1 MSKIHSPI
9 DDSILQNIGL
19 IQQPSGT
26 VHHGYNIDTTL
37 SYLFYDTKFD
47 SLLLDKLNMHVPR
60 DEAYEFD
67 NDYDITN
74 YLYSVELNNLFGLDE
89 TDDTLESEKYM
100 RLFDVMD
107 ASPLS
112 GCMDLLA
119 TQKTV
124 TPILMMAGASSI
136 LDNRRTVLPILFSY
150 DLLFFTHICLCD
162 FFRDG
167 VIKPL
172 HIEALCHAIREYV

>member
-1 MSKIHSPI
+1 
-9 DDSILQNIGL
+9 
-19 IQQPSGT
+19 
-26 VHHGYNIDTTL
+26 
-37 SYLFYDTKFD
+37 
-47 SLLLDKLNMHVPR
+47 MHVPR
-60 DEAYEFD
+60 DEPYEFD

-74 YLYSVELNNLFGLDE
+74 YLYGVELNNLFGLDE
-89 TDDTLESEKYM
+89 TDDTLESEKYT

-119 TQKTV
+119 TQKTM

-167 VIKPL
+167 EIKSL
-172 HIEALCHAIREYV
+172 HIEALCDAIREYV